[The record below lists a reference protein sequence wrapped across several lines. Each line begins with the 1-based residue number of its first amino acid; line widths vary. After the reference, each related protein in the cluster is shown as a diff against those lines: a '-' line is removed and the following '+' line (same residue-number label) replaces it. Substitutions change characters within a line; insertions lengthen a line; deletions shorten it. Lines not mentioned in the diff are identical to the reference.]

1 MQQLTGPNSGK
12 SRVLIISFGRY
23 TNAAVALGRGAV
35 IAPAASAARI
45 TRTSNSILT
54 RALPRPSFM
63 SVAQLQMRAAI
74 RHRFRRVQMR
84 RLVLLAISMPII
96 QAAEVCFAVVLSSSN
111 AFGHSP
117 QLAAV
122 SGRDQL
128 ALHDVATGAELAR
141 FDAPGGSSDLLALG
155 SGVALSNHTA
165 KNEVILIDLNRRREI
180 GRLPSSSLG
189 GTRPVH
195 MYLSP
200 AIEERQYVVVL
211 NDGNERS
218 TPKGERPKD
227 STLLLIDAVQ
237 SSPTF
242 LKPVGEARLGIGHH
256 KVGFSMKRHRLA
268 VSNISDCSDVV
279 SVYDYANPSQI
290 KLVKTFSAAD
300 LGYDGSTPLKTC
312 DEAGKV
318 GLMLSPHGTGTSAA
332 TDRIY
337 HFLTGTGQIALFD
350 VDADVPTVK
359 LIQTAGSGG
368 ASVKDL
374 PGGRFMVVPQRG
386 PREVHQR
393 ADGALCQVGQLV
405 VIDAAA
411 EKVAAQLP
419 VFYDATCRTSIA
431 GKQHERAALQYAM
444 PTPDG
449 KTVFVEIGTLYGPPN
464 VVSES
469 RFVAVF
475 DLTDP
480 YRPVQL
486 PSIPVGAGNDTRD
499 HALTGDGT
507 LLLVPNSLEDSV
519 SVIDVRLRQAVR
531 TIPTVTRPFRV
542 VTFSEGVGP
551 SKPAGP
557 ATLEYK

>member
-1 MQQLTGPNSGK
+1 MLIA
-12 SRVLIISFGRY
+12 RV
-23 TNAAVALGRGAV
+23 A
-35 IAPAASAARI
+35 
-45 TRTSNSILT
+45 
-54 RALPRPSFM
+54 
-63 SVAQLQMRAAI
+63 AAI
-74 RHRFRRVQMR
+74 A
-84 RLVLLAISMPII
+84 AI
-96 QAAEVCFAVVLSSSN
+96 ALSSLGGF
-111 AFGHSP
+111 AESP
-117 QLAAV
+117 QIAAV

-128 ALHDVATGAELAR
+128 ALHDLATGAELAR

-155 SGVALSNHTA
+155 SGVTLSNHTA
-165 KNEVILIDLNRRREI
+165 GNEVVLIDLKRRSEI

-189 GTRPVH
+189 GMRPVH

-200 AIEERQYVVVL
+200 AIGGRQYAVVL

-242 LKPVGEARLGIGHH
+242 LKPMGEARLGIGHH
-256 KVGFSMKRHRLA
+256 KVGFSMKRPRLA

-279 SVYDYANPSQI
+279 SIYDYQNPSDI

-312 DEAGKV
+312 DETGKV

-332 TDRIY
+332 TGRVY
-337 HFLTGTGQIALFD
+337 HFLTGTGQIAGFD
-350 VDADVPTVK
+350 IDPDVPTVK

-374 PGGRFMVVPQRG
+374 PGGHFMVVPQRG

-393 ADGALCQVGQLV
+393 SDGSLCQVGQLA
-405 VIDAAA
+405 VIDAVA

-419 VFYDATCRTSIA
+419 VFYGEPTCRISIA
-431 GKQHERAALQYAM
+431 GKPHERAALQYAM
-444 PTPDG
+444 PSPDG

-464 VVSES
+464 VVAES

-475 DLTDP
+475 DVSDP

-486 PSIPVGAGNDTRD
+486 PSIPVGAGNDTRE
-499 HALTGDGT
+499 HALTGDGK
-507 LLLVPNSLEDSV
+507 LLLVPNSLDNSV
-519 SVIDVRLRQAVR
+519 SVIDIGSRQVVR
-531 TIPTVTRPFRV
+531 TIATVTKPFRI
-542 VTFSEGVGP
+542 VTFSEGIGP

-557 ATLEYK
+557 ATLEHK

>member
-1 MQQLTGPNSGK
+1 MHIA
-12 SRVLIISFGRY
+12 RV
-23 TNAAVALGRGAV
+23 V
-35 IAPAASAARI
+35 AASAAI
-45 TRTSNSILT
+45 
-54 RALPRPSFM
+54 ALS
-63 SVAQLQMRAAI
+63 ALD
-74 RHRFRRVQMR
+74 
-84 RLVLLAISMPII
+84 
-96 QAAEVCFAVVLSSSN
+96 
-111 AFGHSP
+111 AFGESP
-117 QLAAV
+117 QIAAV

-128 ALHDVATGAELAR
+128 ALFDLANGTELAR

-155 SGVALSNHTA
+155 SGIALSNHTA
-165 KNEVILIDLNRRREI
+165 GNEVVLIDLKRRKEI

-189 GTRPVH
+189 GVRPVH
-195 MYLSP
+195 LYLSP
-200 AIEERQYVVVL
+200 AIEGRQYAVVL
-211 NDGNERS
+211 NDGNERG

-242 LKPVGEARLGIGHH
+242 LKPVGETRLGIGHH
-256 KVGFSMKRHRLA
+256 KVGFSMKRPRLA
-268 VSNISDCSDVV
+268 VSNISDCTDVV
-279 SVYDYANPSQI
+279 SVFDYTNPSDI

-312 DEAGKV
+312 DETGKV

-332 TDRIY
+332 TGRVY
-337 HFLTGTGQIALFD
+337 HFLTGTGQIAAFD
-350 VDADVPTVK
+350 IDADVPTVK
-359 LIQTAGSGG
+359 LMQTAGTGG

-393 ADGALCQVGQLV
+393 ADGSVCQVGQLA
-405 VIDAAA
+405 VIDAVA
-411 EKVAAQLP
+411 EKLAAQVP
-419 VFYDATCRTSIA
+419 VFYEATCRSSIV
-431 GKQHERAALQYAM
+431 GKPHERAALQYAM
-444 PTPDG
+444 PAPDG

-464 VVSES
+464 VPAES

-499 HALTGDGT
+499 HALTGDGA
-507 LLLVPNSLEDSV
+507 LLLVTNSLENSV
-519 SVIDVRLRQAVR
+519 SVIDVASRQVVR

-542 VTFSEGVGP
+542 VTFSEELGP

-557 ATLEYK
+557 ATLEHK

>member
-1 MQQLTGPNSGK
+1 MLIV
-12 SRVLIISFGRY
+12 RV
-23 TNAAVALGRGAV
+23 
-35 IAPAASAARI
+35 ASA
-45 TRTSNSILT
+45 S
-54 RALPRPSFM
+54 
-63 SVAQLQMRAAI
+63 
-74 RHRFRRVQMR
+74 
-84 RLVLLAISMPII
+84 LAI
-96 QAAEVCFAVVLSSSN
+96 ALSSFS
-111 AFGHSP
+111 AFGQSP
-117 QLAAV
+117 QIAAV

-128 ALHDVATGAELAR
+128 ALHDLATGAELAR
-141 FDAPGGSSDLLALG
+141 FDAKGGSSDLLALG
-155 SGVALSNHTA
+155 GGIALSNHTA
-165 KNEVILIDLNRRREI
+165 GNAVVLVDLNRRTEI

-189 GTRPVH
+189 GIRPVH

-200 AIEERQYVVVL
+200 AFEGRQYVVVL

-242 LKPVGEARLGIGHH
+242 LKPTGEIRLGIGHH
-256 KVGFSMKRHRLA
+256 KAGFSMKRPRLA

-279 SVYDYANPSQI
+279 SIYDYQSASEI
-290 KLVKTFSAAD
+290 KLVKSFSAAD

-312 DEAGKV
+312 DETGKI

-332 TDRIY
+332 TGRVY
-337 HFLTGTGQIALFD
+337 HFLTGTGQIAVFD
-350 VDADVPTVK
+350 IDADVPTVK

-393 ADGALCQVGQLV
+393 ADGSLCQVGQLA
-405 VIDAAA
+405 VIDAVA

-419 VFYDATCRTSIA
+419 VFYGEPTCRSSLV
-431 GKQHERAALQYAM
+431 GKPHERAALQYAM
-444 PTPDG
+444 PSPDG
-449 KTVFVEIGTLYGPPN
+449 KTVFVEVGTLYGPPN
-464 VVSES
+464 VVAES

-475 DLTDP
+475 DLSDP

-499 HALTGDGT
+499 HALTGDGK
-507 LLLVPNSLEDSV
+507 LLLVPNSLDDSV
-519 SVIDVRLRQAVR
+519 SVIDIGSRQVIR
-531 TIPTVTRPFRV
+531 TIPTVTKPFRV
-542 VTFSEGVGP
+542 VTFSEGIGP
-551 SKPAGP
+551 SKPVGP
-557 ATLEYK
+557 ATLGAK

>member
-1 MQQLTGPNSGK
+1 MRIA
-12 SRVLIISFGRY
+12 RVI
-23 TNAAVALGRGAV
+23 
-35 IAPAASAARI
+35 AASAAI
-45 TRTSNSILT
+45 
-54 RALPRPSFM
+54 A
-63 SVAQLQMRAAI
+63 
-74 RHRFRRVQMR
+74 
-84 RLVLLAISMPII
+84 
-96 QAAEVCFAVVLSSSN
+96 LSSVD
-111 AFGHSP
+111 AFGESP
-117 QLAAV
+117 QIAAV

-128 ALHDVATGAELAR
+128 ALYDLATGTELTR

-155 SGVALSNHTA
+155 SGIALSNHTTG
-165 KNEVILIDLNRRREI
+165 NEVVLIDLNQRKEI

-189 GTRPVH
+189 GVRPVH

-200 AIEERQYVVVL
+200 AIEGRQYAVVL
-211 NDGNERS
+211 NDGNERA

-242 LKPVGEARLGIGHH
+242 LKPVGETRLGIGHH
-256 KVGFSMKRHRLA
+256 KVGFSMKRPRLA

-279 SVYDYANPSQI
+279 SVFDYQNPSDI
-290 KLVKTFSAAD
+290 KLVKRFSAAD

-312 DEAGKV
+312 DETGKLGV
-318 GLMLSPHGTGTSAA
+318 MLSPHGTGTSAA
-332 TDRIY
+332 TGRVY
-337 HFLTGTGQIALFD
+337 HFLTGTGQIAAFD
-350 VDADVPTVK
+350 IDADVPTVK
-359 LIQTAGSGG
+359 LMQTAGTGG

-393 ADGALCQVGQLV
+393 ADGSVCQVGQLA
-405 VIDAAA
+405 VIDAVG
-411 EKVAAQLP
+411 EKVAAQVP
-419 VFYDATCRTSIA
+419 VFYEATCRGSIV
-431 GKQHERAALQYAM
+431 GTPHERAALQYAM
-444 PTPDG
+444 PAPDG

-464 VVSES
+464 VAAES

-486 PSIPVGAGNDTRD
+486 PSIPVGAGNDTRE

-507 LLLVPNSLEDSV
+507 LLVVTNSLEDSV
-519 SVIDVRLRQAVR
+519 SVIDVRSRQVVR
-531 TIPTVTRPFRV
+531 TIPTVTRPYRV
-542 VTFSEGVGP
+542 ITFSEAIGP

-557 ATLEYK
+557 ATLEQK

>member
-1 MQQLTGPNSGK
+1 M
-12 SRVLIISFGRY
+12 LIAR
-23 TNAAVALGRGAV
+23 AAGAIAV
-35 IAPAASAARI
+35 IA
-45 TRTSNSILT
+45 
-54 RALPRPSFM
+54 
-63 SVAQLQMRAAI
+63 
-74 RHRFRRVQMR
+74 
-84 RLVLLAISMPII
+84 
-96 QAAEVCFAVVLSSSN
+96 LSSLG
-111 AFGHSP
+111 AFGESP

-128 ALHDVATGAELAR
+128 ALHDLATGAELAR

-165 KNEVILIDLNRRREI
+165 GNEVILVDLKRRTEI

-189 GTRPVH
+189 GVRPVH

-200 AIEERQYVVVL
+200 AIDQRQYVIVL

-242 LKPVGEARLGIGHH
+242 LKPMGEVRLGIGHH
-256 KVGFSMKRHRLA
+256 KTGFSMKRPRLA
-268 VSNISDCSDVV
+268 VSNISDCSNVV
-279 SVYDYANPSQI
+279 SIYDYENPSDI
-290 KLVKTFSAAD
+290 KLVKTFSATD
-300 LGYDGSTPLKTC
+300 LGYDGSTPFKTC
-312 DEAGKV
+312 DETGKV

-332 TDRIY
+332 TGRVY
-337 HFLTGTGQIALFD
+337 HFLTGTGQIAVFD
-350 VDADVPTVK
+350 IDADVPTVK

-386 PREVHQR
+386 PREVHQK
-393 ADGALCQVGQLV
+393 ADGSLCQVGQLA
-405 VIDAAA
+405 VIDAVA
-411 EKVAAQLP
+411 EKVAAQVP
-419 VFYDATCRTSIA
+419 VFYGEPTCRTSIA
-431 GKQHERAALQYAM
+431 GKPHDRAALQYAM
-444 PTPDG
+444 PAPDG

-464 VVSES
+464 VVAES

-475 DLTDP
+475 DLSDP

-486 PSIPVGAGNDTRD
+486 PSIPVGAGNDTRE
-499 HALTGDGT
+499 HALTGDGK
-507 LLLVPNSLEDSV
+507 LLLVPNSLDNSI
-519 SVIDVRLRQAVR
+519 SVIDVGSRQVVR
-531 TIPTVTRPFRV
+531 TVPTVTKPFRV
-542 VTFSEGVGP
+542 VTFSEGIGP

-557 ATLEYK
+557 ATLEHK

>member
-1 MQQLTGPNSGK
+1 MLIARATGA
-12 SRVLIISFGRY
+12 I
-23 TNAAVALGRGAV
+23 
-35 IAPAASAARI
+35 
-45 TRTSNSILT
+45 
-54 RALPRPSFM
+54 
-63 SVAQLQMRAAI
+63 AAI
-74 RHRFRRVQMR
+74 
-84 RLVLLAISMPII
+84 A
-96 QAAEVCFAVVLSSSN
+96 LSSLG
-111 AFGHSP
+111 AFGESP
-117 QLAAV
+117 QVAAV

-128 ALHDVATGAELAR
+128 ALHDLATGAELAR
-141 FDAPGGSSDLLALG
+141 FASPGGSSDLLALG

-165 KNEVILIDLNRRREI
+165 GNEVVLIDLKRRSEI

-189 GTRPVH
+189 GVRPVH

-200 AIEERQYVVVL
+200 AIGGQQYAVVL

-242 LKPVGEARLGIGHH
+242 LKPMGEVRLGIGHH
-256 KVGFSMKRHRLA
+256 KAGFSMKRPRLA
-268 VSNISDCSDVV
+268 VSNISDCSNVV
-279 SVYDYANPSQI
+279 SIYDYENPSDI

-300 LGYDGSTPLKTC
+300 LGYDGSTPFKTC
-312 DEAGKV
+312 DETGKV

-332 TDRIY
+332 TGRVY
-337 HFLTGTGQIALFD
+337 HFLTGTGQIGVFD
-350 VDADVPTVK
+350 IDADVPTVK

-386 PREVHQR
+386 PREVNQR
-393 ADGALCQVGQLV
+393 ADGSLCQVGQLA
-405 VIDAAA
+405 VIDAVA
-411 EKVAAQLP
+411 EKVAAQLS
-419 VFYDATCRTSIA
+419 VFYGEPTCRTSIA
-431 GKQHERAALQYAM
+431 GKPHERAALQYAM
-444 PTPDG
+444 PSPDG

-464 VVSES
+464 MVAES

-475 DLTDP
+475 DLSDP

-499 HALTGDGT
+499 HALTGDGK
-507 LLLVPNSLEDSV
+507 LLLIPNSLDNSV
-519 SVIDVRLRQAVR
+519 SVIDVGSRQVVR
-531 TIPTVTRPFRV
+531 TIPTVTKPFRV
-542 VTFSEGVGP
+542 VTFAEGIGA

-557 ATLEYK
+557 ATLEHK